1 MLDRLSSLIFVII
14 IGIGC
19 GIYYFYP
26 TPITFGCMAADI
38 YMGILVI
45 VMDIVEILRK
55 DK

>member
-1 MLDRLSSLIFVII
+1 MERTWSIVFAII

-38 YMGILVI
+38 YMGVLAII
-45 VMDIVEILRK
+45 IDIVEILRK